1 MALLDRERIL
11 LLKTLSTNLADAS
24 LPDVNM
30 FLAEAGLTT
39 LREEQ
44 WTSDEWNHHEVTD
57 ADRREILIQRLRSL
71 SVAELSQFAEVT
83 GSVLSIAMDLDP
95 SEAPAEPLRVFA
107 SHRDGQKAHVHEIA
121 EFLRL
126 LHITLFVAH
135 DDINPGEE
143 WVDRIEKELRTTHAG
158 VIFLVPGFE
167 SSTFC
172 DQEVGWMRGRSIPL
186 HTLKYQTASPYG
198 FFGRRQAQ
206 HVPDE
211 WKASDVATNLVTWL
225 SLQSEIAE
233 SFATSLALSLQSATS
248 FDAANKRFG
257 FIEHRRDLTAAQ
269 TAAV

>member
-1 MALLDRERIL
+1 M
-11 LLKTLSTNLADAS
+11 
-24 LPDVNM
+24 
-30 FLAEAGLTT
+30 
-39 LREEQ
+39 
-44 WTSDEWNHHEVTD
+44 
-57 ADRREILIQRLRSL
+57 
-71 SVAELSQFAEVT
+71 
-83 GSVLSIAMDLDP
+83 
-95 SEAPAEPLRVFA
+95 
-107 SHRDGQKAHVHEIA
+107 
-121 EFLRL
+121 
-126 LHITLFVAH
+126 
-135 DDINPGEE
+135 
-143 WVDRIEKELRTTHAG
+143 
-158 VIFLVPGFE
+158 PGFE

-269 TAAV
+269 TAAVAVAARDNNQVANAEYRPKGQSSGEGLAHRILRFLKDQPGFPANAELISEVAEANNINDLGLIVDERDVDTPF